1 MYAGQLEE
9 AFWIFTKI
17 VDEDPENGFAF
28 LNRGFVLHRRDKL
41 QLAES
46 DLNQVR
52 ERGEQRGALC
62 VDSRCELM
70 RRCVCV

>member
-1 MYAGQLEE
+1 VYAGQLEE

-28 LNRGFVLHRRDKL
+28 LNRGFVLHRRDKI

-52 ERGEQRGALC
+52 YIYIKIRYS
-62 VDSRCELM
+62 SRSLT
-70 RRCVCV
+70 